1 MNMNAVGIDVS
12 KGKSMVAILR
22 PYGEIISKPFEVK
35 HTVSGIRS
43 LIEQI
48 QSIDGESR
56 IVMEHTGRYY
66 EPLVRELSKADLF
79 VSAIN
84 PKLIKDFGD
93 NSLRKVKSDKA
104 DAVKIARYTLDS
116 WTELRQ
122 YSLMDEIRNQLKTM
136 NRQFDFY
143 MKHKTAMKN
152 NLISILDQTYPG
164 ANTYFDSPARED
176 GSQKWVDF
184 SATYWHVDC
193 VRKIGLKT
201 FTERYQAFCKK
212 HHYNFQPA
220 KPAELFLASK
230 DLIAVFP
237 KEASYKLLI
246 QQSIQQL
253 NLASSHVEE
262 LRSKM
267 NELASTL
274 PEYATV
280 MGMYGV
286 GKTFGPQLIAEI
298 GDISNFSHREALTA
312 FAGVDPGVDQS
323 GTHNSKSNKA
333 SKCGSNRLRKTLF
346 QIMSTLLQTA
356 PEDDKVYQFLVKKRA
371 EGKPYYVYM
380 TAGANK
386 FLRIYYG
393 KVKECIRNLEQ

>member
-176 GSQKWVDF
+176 GSQNWLTFTPPTCKWVVLGNEDETPLSTTMKSGVNAGSTT
-184 SATYWHVDC
+184 SAVQ
-193 VRKIGLKT
+193 KLLKSM
-201 FTERYQAFCKK
+201 K
-212 HHYNFQPA
+212 HLRS
-220 KPAELFLASK
+220 LFLY
-230 DLIAVFP
+230 F
-237 KEASYKLLI
+237 
-246 QQSIQQL
+246 Q
-253 NLASSHVEE
+253 
-262 LRSKM
+262 
-267 NELASTL
+267 
-274 PEYATV
+274 
-280 MGMYGV
+280 
-286 GKTFGPQLIAEI
+286 KTI
-298 GDISNFSHREALTA
+298 
-312 FAGVDPGVDQS
+312 
-323 GTHNSKSNKA
+323 
-333 SKCGSNRLRKTLF
+333 
-346 QIMSTLLQTA
+346 
-356 PEDDKVYQFLVKKRA
+356 
-371 EGKPYYVYM
+371 
-380 TAGANK
+380 
-386 FLRIYYG
+386 
-393 KVKECIRNLEQ
+393 